1 MRGAR
6 EARVTTLD
14 AYVLRR
20 TIIPLAF
27 VFAAFVGIF
36 VLVDLFD
43 HAHSFI
49 DNEVPVRVVV
59 AYYAHYM
66 PYVVVLTAPVAMLL
80 ATLLA
85 VGRFTRSNELTAMKG
100 AGVSLYRILV
110 PILLLAASLS
120 AASLVIA
127 ETVVPFATRH
137 RLDIEDTHIRKR
149 PSRTVRSDVIY
160 MRPDGTTLLAKR
172 FDTRSNTLEE
182 VTVQDFTED
191 LKPRTRIDAATGTW
205 ENGRWVL
212 HDGRTRRF
220 TAGAESTSV
229 FDSLPLPYADPS
241 PRELS
246 TRLLKPEELGY
257 WDLRAHITRLRSS
270 GTDPG
275 DLPVQLELKLSF
287 PFVVLIMT
295 LLGAPIAAG
304 ARRGGFALAF
314 AAALAISFVYYGVL
328 QVGSVLGR
336 QGLLPPALSAWVA
349 NVLFAGI
356 GVWIMA
362 KTPK

>member
-1 MRGAR
+1 M
-6 EARVTTLD
+6 TILD
-14 AYVLRR
+14 RYVLRR
-20 TIIPLAF
+20 TLIPLAF
-27 VFAAFVGIF
+27 VFAAFVGVF

-43 HAHSFI
+43 HANSFI
-49 DNEVPVRVVV
+49 DNDVPVRIVI

-66 PYVVVLTAPVAMLL
+66 PFVVVLTAPVAMLL

-85 VGRFTRSNELTAMKG
+85 VGRFTRSNELAAMKG
-100 AGVSLYRILV
+100 SGVSLYRILLPV
-110 PILLLAASLS
+110 VLLATALS
-120 AASLVIA
+120 AASLVVA
-127 ETVVPFATRH
+127 ETVVPRATGR
-137 RLDIEDTHIRKR
+137 RLEIQDTHIRKR

-172 FDTRSNTLEE
+172 FDTRNNTLEE
-182 VTVQDFTED
+182 VTVQDFDED
-191 LKPRTRIDAATGTW
+191 LRPRTRIDAATGTW
-205 ENGRWVL
+205 EDGRWVL
-212 HDGRTRRF
+212 HDGRMRLF
-220 TAGAESTSV
+220 TAGAESAAV
-229 FDSLPLPYADPS
+229 FVSRPLPYAGPT

-246 TRLLKPEELGY
+246 TRVLKPEELGY
-257 WDLRAHITRLRSS
+257 RDLRAHIARLRAS

-314 AAALAISFVYYGVL
+314 TAALAISFVYYGVL
-328 QVGSVLGR
+328 QVGSVLGS
-336 QGLLPPALSAWVA
+336 QGMLPPALSAWIA
-349 NVLFAGI
+349 NILFAGI
-356 GVWIMA
+356 GLWILA